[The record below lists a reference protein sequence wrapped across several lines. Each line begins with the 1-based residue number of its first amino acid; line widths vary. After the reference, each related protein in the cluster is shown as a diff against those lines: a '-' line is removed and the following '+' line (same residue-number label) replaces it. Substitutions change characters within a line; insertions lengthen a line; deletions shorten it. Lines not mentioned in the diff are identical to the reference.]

1 MQDERFLNGCLVD
14 GDSGTERRAKQR
26 RRRALGAALGIEALV
41 MAALAILPLM
51 NTRGLPPQYIL
62 LPRIPFSG
70 MHAARPAATHPR
82 ETSSPSRVFVPWNP
96 YLSLAHVSRARA
108 ATEVSA
114 PQISDAAQGM
124 SDHAPGI
131 LHATGGTPVLPL
143 PRPASPQIVRRSEI
157 VQEGLLINR
166 VQPQYPE
173 IARVARISGTVELR
187 AIIGRDGRVRS
198 VEVLSGS
205 PLLIAAAEAA
215 VRQWR
220 YRPTLLD
227 GEAVEVETLITV
239 RFVLSE

>member
-14 GDSGTERRAKQR
+14 GDLGTERRAKQR

-51 NTRGLPPQYIL
+51 NTSGLPPQYIL

-70 MHAARPAATHPR
+70 MPAARPAATHPR
-82 ETSSPSRVFVPWNP
+82 ETASPSRVFVPLNP
-96 YLSLAHVSRARA
+96 HLSPAHVSRAKTA
-108 ATEVSA
+108 DVSA
-114 PQISDAAQGM
+114 PPISDAAQGM

-131 LHATGGTPVLPL
+131 LHATGDAPMLPQ
-143 PRPASPQIVRRSEI
+143 PRPAPPQIVRRSEI

-198 VEVLSGS
+198 VEVLNGS
-205 PLLIAAAEAA
+205 PLLVGAAESA